1 MKNLMKAHKWK
12 LLASSLLIL
21 LPMLFGIIVWNRLP
35 EALAIHWGLDGSADG
50 FAHPFYA
57 VFFLPLFLLLMHWLC
72 LFITARDNKDK
83 GQSRK
88 VLGMVFWILP
98 VISLYSG
105 GIIYGAVF
113 GMPLSPSL
121 LVCSLVGAGL
131 ILIGNYL
138 PKCRRNRTVGIKL
151 KWTLQSEENWNGT
164 HRFAGKVWVVC
175 GLLVFGVAFL
185 PKGLLGPAL
194 AVILFTAVLLP
205 TVYSYRLYKRLSAE
219 GRATDDGDLTMA
231 KSSPKAL
238 IISIVAFVMVMTLLT
253 SVLLFTGDVKYNYRD
268 DRSFVV
274 SCSFYGDLT
283 VEYKDIVSIEYR
295 EEGQMGDR
303 LFGIGSSR
311 LSVGR
316 FENEEFGEYI
326 RYSYTACKATV
337 VLKDK
342 KGQVFVLG
350 RSDAE
355 KTRAL
360 YGELLTR
367 YEKAKGE
374 ET

>member
-21 LPMLFGIIVWNRLP
+21 LPMLFGSIVWKRLP
-35 EALAIHWGLDGSADG
+35 EALAIHWGLDGRADG

-57 VFFLPLFLLLMHWLC
+57 VFFLPLFLLLTHGLC
-72 LFITARDNKDK
+72 LFITVRDKQNK

-98 VISLYSG
+98 VVSLYSG
-105 GIIYGAVF
+105 GVIYAAVF

-131 ILIGNYL
+131 ILFGNYL

-175 GLLVFGVAFL
+175 GLLALGVAFL

-238 IISIVAFVMVMTLLT
+238 IISIVAFGMVMTLLM
-253 SVLLFTGDVKYNYRD
+253 SVLLFTGDVNYNYRD

-283 VEYKDIVSIEYR
+283 VEYEDIVSIEYR
-295 EEGQMGDR
+295 EEGRMGDR
-303 LFGIGSSR
+303 LFGIGSLR

-316 FENEEFGEYI
+316 FENEEFGEYL

-337 VLKDK
+337 VLKDQ

-360 YGELLTR
+360 YEELLTR